1 MKSRCSNQE
10 DPAYKYYGDHGITVS
25 DEWKNDFQ
33 AFYDW
38 AMENGYQDNLT
49 LDRIDANGNYEPS
62 NCRWVSMKEQSLNKR
77 SNHLITY
84 NGETL
89 TITQW
94 ADRLGIDKKV
104 LFARINDYH
113 WDIEKALTKTS

>member
-1 MKSRCSNQE
+1 MKPLQTNE
-10 DPAYKYYGDHGITVS
+10 NYGKIILL
-25 DEWKNDFQ
+25 
-33 AFYDW
+33 
-38 AMENGYQDNLT
+38 ENGYQDNLT

-94 ADRLGIDKKV
+94 ADRLGIDKRV

>member
-1 MKSRCSNQE
+1 
-10 DPAYKYYGDHGITVS
+10 
-25 DEWKNDFQ
+25 
-33 AFYDW
+33 
-38 AMENGYQDNLT
+38 MENGYRDNLT
-49 LDRIDANGNYEPS
+49 LDRIDGNGNYEPS

-94 ADRLGIDKKV
+94 ADRLGIDKMV